1 MPYSVLEKKLRMVP
15 ESEFDFVSR
24 FLDLVLSRNS
34 NSVSA
39 KAKAKKAEKKLYRQ
53 PGALKGKIWIADDF
67 DETPDCFK
75 EYMP

>member
-1 MPYSVLEKKLRMVP
+1 MPYSTLEKKLRMVP

-34 NSVSA
+34 NTAPA
-39 KAKAKKAEKKLYRQ
+39 KAKAKKTEKKSIRQ
-53 PGALKGKIWIADDF
+53 LGQWKGKVWIADDF

-75 EYMP
+75 EYV